1 MNITYFVSFFCDELL
16 FIQPEFCAPITPN
29 PNDVTETDRQT
40 DPSQTHHNTTVP
52 YQGRRLRG
60 ND

>member
-40 DPSQTHHNTTVP
+40 DRPITDTSQYYGPLSGAQTAW
-52 YQGRRLRG
+52 
-60 ND
+60 